1 MLMSYEVTGRQGVY
15 LGKSP
20 YRILWHPAFYA
31 STEVELKGDRQEL
44 ELISEYNLSK
54 QPLRI
59 DLVIINKRWK
69 TVKIE
74 NEIGHIMRKYNIV
87 EYKGPGDSLTIDD
100 FYKTLGYVSLYKCY
114 GKCVN
119 EISVEEITMSIFAS
133 TYPREMFKE
142 LKRTGYKIKEKYP
155 GIYYIKGNIPV
166 PVQVI
171 VIGELDKDKHSS
183 LRILSN
189 NAKEVDVRRF
199 LEETETLELQAN
211 RDNIDAILQAS
222 VGANFDLYD
231 ELRRRDE
238 MCEALRR
245 LMKDEIEEE
254 IELKYS
260 EGMRAGRQEGRQEG
274 IHYGNVEA
282 LRNIMSKLSYTAE
295 QAMDLL
301 EIPQPQR
308 AMFAKQL
315 S

>member
-1 MLMSYEVTGRQGVY
+1 

-31 STEVELKGDRQEL
+31 STEVELIGDMQEL

-54 QPLRI
+54 QPIRI
-59 DLVIINKRWK
+59 DLVIINKRWR

-74 NEIGHIMRKYNIV
+74 NEIGHIMRKYNII

-100 FYKTLGYVSLYKCY
+100 FYKTFGYVSLYKCY
-114 GKCVN
+114 GKSVN
-119 EISVEEITMSIFAS
+119 DIQIEETTMSIFSS
-133 TYPREMFKE
+133 TYPRKLFKE
-142 LKRTGYKIKEKYP
+142 LRRTGYKIKEKYP
-155 GIYYIKGNIPV
+155 GIYYIEGNVPV

-171 VIGELDKDKHSS
+171 VIKRLDKEKHSCF
-183 LRILSN
+183 RILSDN
-189 NAKEVDVRRF
+189 VKEEDVKRF
-199 LEETETLELQAN
+199 LEETESMKSSGDRE
-211 RDNIDAILQAS
+211 NIDAILQAS
-222 VGANFDLYD
+222 VGANFELYD

-260 EGMRAGRQEGRQEG
+260 EGRQEG
-274 IHYGNVEA
+274 IHYGNVAA

-308 AMFAKQL
+308 ESFVKQL